1 MPNDRQRIDELRQEV
16 ERHNRLY
23 YDRAEPEI
31 SDRAFDALLRELQEL
46 EGRNPDAQP
55 SPTRKVGG
63 RPLEGFVPVRHV
75 VPMQSLDN
83 TYSADELRDFLQRV
97 AKLSDGQPLRFTVE
111 PKVDGVA
118 IALLYENGH
127 LVRAATR
134 GDGTTGDD
142 VTENVRTIANIP
154 HSLAG
159 DAPAQIEVRGEI
171 YLPKSVFAELNAAR
185 DEEGLPAFANPRNAA
200 AGSLKQLDPSL
211 VASRRLA
218 GIFYGFGGWSGS
230 LPATGS
236 EALTQFAA
244 WGLPVSERILVAE
257 SPDQVVAA
265 VDELGTIRHGFAY
278 ETDGAVVKLDSLAQ
292 RQELGSTSK
301 APRWA
306 IAFKYE
312 PERAE
317 TKLLAITVQVGRTG
331 VLTPVA
337 ELEPVFV
344 SGSTVA
350 RATLHN
356 EEEIARKDIRV
367 GDRVL
372 VEKAGEVIPAIVAVQ
387 AALRD
392 GSEQV
397 FQMPA
402 DCPSC
407 GTPAV
412 KDGVALR
419 CTNPACPAQLRR
431 RIEHFASRGAM
442 NIDGL
447 GEALVNQ
454 LVEAGLLKN
463 IPDIYRLDEGALA
476 GLDRMGKKSAANLV
490 AAIQASRSRPL
501 WRLLNGLGI
510 PHVGVAAARDL
521 AARFGTIEALAAADK
536 EALLAV
542 HDIGGIM
549 ADAIRAWFLDPA
561 ARSLLASLRELG
573 VNLGELDQHS
583 APSGTNLQGT
593 TWVLTGTL
601 TMPREEAAEL
611 IRSRGGKVT
620 GSVSKKTTHLLAGA
634 EAGSKL
640 DKANELGIPVLD
652 EAAFRELVG

>member
-1 MPNDRQRIDELRQEV
+1 MPDDRQRIDDLRRDI

-23 YDRAEPEI
+23 YEQAQPEI

-46 EGRNPDAQP
+46 EERNPDTMP
-55 SPTRKVGG
+55 SPTRQVGG
-63 RPLEGFVPVRHV
+63 RPLEGFRPVRHL
-75 VPMQSLDN
+75 VPMQSLEN
-83 TYSADELRDFLQRV
+83 TYSADELREFLQRV
-97 AKLSDGQPLRFTVE
+97 AKLADRPQLKFMIE

-118 IALLYENGH
+118 IALLYENGE

-142 VTENVRTIANIP
+142 VTQNVRTIANIP

-159 DAPAQIEVRGEI
+159 GAPAQVEVRGEI

-200 AGSLKQLDPSL
+200 AGSIKQLDPAL
-211 VASRRLA
+211 VASRKLA
-218 GIFYGFGGWSGS
+218 GIFYGFGGWSGP
-230 LPATGS
+230 LPASGS
-236 EALTQFAA
+236 EVLRQFAA
-244 WGLPVSERILVAE
+244 WGLPVSEKIFSGD
-257 SPDQVVAA
+257 SPDDVVAA
-265 VDELGTIRHGFAY
+265 VDEFGSVRHGFAY
-278 ETDGAVVKLDSLAQ
+278 ETDGAVIKLDSLAL

-331 VLTPVA
+331 ALTPVA
-337 ELEPVFV
+337 ELDPVLV
-344 SGSTVA
+344 AGSTVA

-356 EEEIARKDIRV
+356 EEEIARKDIRI

-387 AALRD
+387 VALRD

-397 FQMPA
+397 FRMPSA
-402 DCPSC
+402 CPSC
-407 GTPAV
+407 GTPVV

-419 CTNPACPAQLRR
+419 CTSPACPAQLRR

-442 NIDGL
+442 TIEGL
-447 GEALVNQ
+447 GEALVTQ
-454 LVEAGLLKN
+454 LVEEGLLKS
-463 IPDIYRLDEGALA
+463 IPDIYRLQEDALS
-476 GLDRMGKKSAANLV
+476 GLDRMGKKSASNLI
-490 AAIQASRSRPL
+490 AAIQASRARPL

-521 AARFGTIEALAAADK
+521 AARFGTCEALSAADK
-536 EALLAV
+536 AALLAV
-542 HDIGGIM
+542 HDIGEIM
-549 ADAIRAWFLDPA
+549 ADAILAWFQDPA
-561 ARSLLASLRELG
+561 CQELVASLRELG
-573 VNLGELDQHS
+573 VNLGELDRQE

-593 TWVLTGTL
+593 IWVLTGAL

-611 IRSRGGKVT
+611 IRRRGGKVT

-652 EAAFRELVG
+652 ESAFRQLLA